1 MFGVE
6 PHTLPQQGDH
16 TVEVLVQV
24 VDLGGPP
31 VERGFAGDDGQRGCG
46 LELTRGFDS
55 ATSLLENAG
64 KRPSC
69 LRGAG
74 QHGEGLAHRLL
85 GFVEPASVAL
95 RAGER
100 ETAAFVTGREP
111 HRELQ
116 VLDGLRVAADRAVS
130 RPENTVDL
138 RRVPVH
144 RGR

>member
-1 MFGVE
+1 M
-6 PHTLPQQGDH
+6 
-16 TVEVLVQV
+16 
-24 VDLGGPP
+24 
-31 VERGFAGDDGQRGCG
+31 
-46 LELTRGFDS
+46 
-55 ATSLLENAG
+55 
-64 KRPSC
+64 
-69 LRGAG
+69 
-74 QHGEGLAHRLL
+74 HRLL

-111 HRELQ
+111 HCELQ
-116 VLDGLRVAADRAVS
+116 LLDGLRVAADRAVS